1 MLDCYFLTVS
11 KGGIERVF
19 IAFEEVA
26 CDVILLTIMEITFIL
41 FQVKPLC
48 LKHV

>member
-1 MLDCYFLTVS
+1 M
-11 KGGIERVF
+11 F

-26 CDVILLTIMEITFIL
+26 CDVILLNIMEITFIL

-48 LKHV
+48 SKCV